1 MSRLALFR
9 DGIRRRRLERAR
21 RTHSIRGGSARA
33 PFIPGS
39 ENTHLLPRGKGF

>member
-9 DGIRRRRLERAR
+9 NGIRRRRRERAR
-21 RTHSIRGGSARA
+21 RAHSIRGTGARA
-33 PFIPGS
+33 PFVPGT